1 LSQEVLGGVI
11 GEAHEGGDELL
22 VQHGSPQEPRHLLL
36 FRGIARKRKGVT
48 QTGEDKAGDAAFKWG
63 VEGEASH
70 LKGEDGIAMMNFNV
84 VWGRNGVDV
93 LCVKGEGVERSE
105 KVAGREIGGVASC

>member
-1 LSQEVLGGVI
+1 LCQEVLGGVI

-22 VQHGSPQEPRHLLL
+22 VQHGGPQETRHLLL
-36 FRGIARKRKGVT
+36 FCGIARERKGMT

-70 LKGEDGIAMMNFNV
+70 LKGEDGIAMMDFDV
-84 VWGRNGVDV
+84 VWSGDRIDV
-93 LCVKGEGVERSE
+93 L
-105 KVAGREIGGVASC
+105 